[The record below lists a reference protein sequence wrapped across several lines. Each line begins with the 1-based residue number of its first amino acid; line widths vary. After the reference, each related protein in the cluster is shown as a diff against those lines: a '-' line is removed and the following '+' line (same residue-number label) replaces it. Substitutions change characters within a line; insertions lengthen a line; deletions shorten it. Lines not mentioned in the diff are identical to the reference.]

1 MRPSDA
7 SPERMAPAG
16 RGSCGAAVSS
26 RTDLQ
31 LYTSMA
37 CDGLVFH
44 PLQGDSSLG
53 VDATAPVSASSEARW
68 LPPTSAAE
76 IALAPSADTLKR
88 QQEQHFERRYRA
100 RVFGDWHR
108 RCVHPRLPYLAACG
122 AVGEAAAVAP
132 DIAEPLPL
140 NEVASAVDLWNGDAP
155 RVVDIGD
162 QARRATVDAAQQNA
176 TAAAAAL
183 HFPEYLSPDHK
194 SPSIQLDGD
203 DEARPR
209 RALYDGPGR
218 SDMDA
223 ASVRANCPVPPEVCL
238 YYYEMKVIDSGA
250 QGFIGFGLCAGDVQ
264 LDRLPGWERNSIGW
278 HGDDGHIFRDSGMGT
293 AYGPKYGTGDIVG
306 CCWNRITGDV
316 YFTKQGAL
324 LKRAFRN
331 VAPSRLLPPKP
342 TAPANGG
349 DGGGERLGGDSA
361 RQRRAESWYP
371 VVGLRTRGEVVE
383 VNFGQQPFLFDL
395 ETYVRQ
401 EVEQYLGQ
409 LAAAPTAPSGV
420 HSAQQLQEEQRA
432 ARRTIVDYLLTEG
445 YDHTA
450 QAFLQAM
457 ASEEEEEEE
466 REQGGNALQA
476 REYQHAV
483 AEAAQ
488 RAHVMECIER
498 GDIDAALRECAAEL
512 TSPTALAGPRRSA
525 RGSGRRNEA
534 SRPAPRGSDV
544 AVAAADDDDGG
555 GDVDNISDAFY
566 ATLLLRCQKFIEMLR
581 DGPDHPQLLAA
592 LVFARQEL
600 WPLVQPE
607 PYNAKP
613 LWARADGLGG
623 GHGSAGYLNG
633 TADGRADG
641 WARPRFGTS
650 HPLWPTAMPLPLE
663 DPKALARAYVLHH
676 VGLLATPTTTT
687 AAAADSPLLA
697 PARRELC
704 SAAVNR
710 ALLRRRPQRARR
722 NPSCRFPA
730 SQLARV
736 LQHLNLL
743 MELQVR
749 HGNKMAALI
758 TARDLL

>member
-1 MRPSDA
+1 MRPSDT
-7 SPERMAPAG
+7 SPERLAPSG

-31 LYTSMA
+31 LYTSMV

-44 PLQGDSSLG
+44 PLQGDLSLG
-53 VDATAPVSASSEARW
+53 VDAAARVSASSDVLW
-68 LPPTSAAE
+68 PPPTGAAE

-108 RCVHPRLPYLAACG
+108 RCVHPRLPYLAAYG
-122 AVGEAAAVAP
+122 VVGEAAAVAP

-140 NEVASAVDLWNGDAP
+140 NEVASAADLWSGDAL

-162 QARRATVDAAQQNA
+162 QARRATADAAQQNA

-183 HFPEYLSPDHK
+183 HFPECLSSDHK

-209 RALYDGPGR
+209 RALYGGPGR

-250 QGFIGFGLCAGDVQ
+250 QGFIGLGLCAGDVQ

-331 VAPSRLLPPKP
+331 VGPSRLLPPKP

-349 DGGGERLGGDSA
+349 DGVDSA

-371 VVGLRTRGEVVE
+371 VVGLRTCGEVVE

-395 ETYVRQ
+395 ETYVRR

-432 ARRTIVDYLLTEG
+432 ARRAIVDYLLTEG
-445 YDHTA
+445 YDRTA
-450 QAFLQAM
+450 RAFLQAM
-457 ASEEEEEEE
+457 ASEEMEEQQ
-466 REQGGNALQA
+466 QGGNALQA
-476 REYQHAV
+476 REYQHAL

-512 TSPTALAGPRRSA
+512 TSPTSSAGPRRSA
-525 RGSGRRNEA
+525 RSSGRRNEA
-534 SRPAPRGSDV
+534 SRPATRWSDV
-544 AVAAADDDDGG
+544 AVAAADDGGG

-607 PYNAKP
+607 PHSAKP
-613 LWARADGLGG
+613 LRALADGLDGR
-623 GHGSAGYLNG
+623 HGAAGYLNG

-641 WARPRFGTS
+641 WACPRFGTS

-676 VGLLATPTTTT
+676 VGLLATPTTT
-687 AAAADSPLLA
+687 ADSPLLA
-697 PARRELC
+697 PTRRELC

-749 HGNKMAALI
+749 YGHKMAALI

>member
-1 MRPSDA
+1 M
-7 SPERMAPAG
+7 
-16 RGSCGAAVSS
+16 V
-26 RTDLQ
+26 
-31 LYTSMA
+31 

-44 PLQGDSSLG
+44 PLQGDLSLG
-53 VDATAPVSASSEARW
+53 VDAAARVSASSDVLW
-68 LPPTSAAE
+68 PPPTGAAE

-108 RCVHPRLPYLAACG
+108 RCVHPRLPYLAAYG
-122 AVGEAAAVAP
+122 VVGEAAAVAP

-140 NEVASAVDLWNGDAP
+140 NEVASAADLWSGDAL

-162 QARRATVDAAQQNA
+162 QARRATADAAQQNA

-183 HFPEYLSPDHK
+183 HFPECLSSDHK

-203 DEARPR
+203 HEARPR
-209 RALYDGPGR
+209 RALYGGPGR

-250 QGFIGFGLCAGDVQ
+250 QGFIGLGLCAGDVQ

-331 VAPSRLLPPKP
+331 VGPSRLLPPKP

-349 DGGGERLGGDSA
+349 DGVDSA

-371 VVGLRTRGEVVE
+371 VVGLRTCGEVVE

-395 ETYVRQ
+395 ETYVRR

-432 ARRTIVDYLLTEG
+432 ARRAIVDYLLTEG
-445 YDHTA
+445 YDRTA
-450 QAFLQAM
+450 RAFLQAM
-457 ASEEEEEEE
+457 ASEEMEEEQ
-466 REQGGNALQA
+466 QGGNALQA
-476 REYQHAV
+476 REYQHALT
-483 AEAAQ
+483 EAAQ

-512 TSPTALAGPRRSA
+512 TSPTSSAGPRRSA
-525 RGSGRRNEA
+525 RSSGRRNEA
-534 SRPAPRGSDV
+534 SRPATRWSDV
-544 AVAAADDDDGG
+544 AVAAADDGGG

-607 PYNAKP
+607 PHSAKP
-613 LWARADGLGG
+613 LRALADGSMGATVPLDTSTAQPTVVRTVGRVRDSAAG
-623 GHGSAGYLNG
+623 ARIRPPPCGIVGYSDDDRRFAAAGTNAPRTLFRGSQSRAATTTPAACSSEPVVPLSGLATGTRAAASEFVDGAAGAVRPQN
-633 TADGRADG
+633 GRAHHRTG
-641 WARPRFGTS
+641 S
-650 HPLWPTAMPLPLE
+650 VVAMP
-663 DPKALARAYVLHH
+663 DTV
-676 VGLLATPTTTT
+676 
-687 AAAADSPLLA
+687 
-697 PARRELC
+697 
-704 SAAVNR
+704 
-710 ALLRRRPQRARR
+710 RRRRRVARSVVGSSGPLAIR
-722 NPSCRFPA
+722 LANAHRVPS
-730 SQLARV
+730 L
-736 LQHLNLL
+736 
-743 MELQVR
+743 
-749 HGNKMAALI
+749 
-758 TARDLL
+758 